1 MFQEI
6 CPTYPFLILWGFGRI
21 TIAFGGFGRK
31 LIDLSVHRI
40 YNGNILI
47 KKVDMKYFVAC
58 PNCGQDLLKAE
69 NGSLI
74 EISCPECNTE
84 IIVEIENDK
93 LTIQQNSTIELK

>member
-1 MFQEI
+1 
-6 CPTYPFLILWGFGRI
+6 
-21 TIAFGGFGRK
+21 
-31 LIDLSVHRI
+31 
-40 YNGNILI
+40 
-47 KKVDMKYFVAC
+47 MKYFVAC